1 MSDFLGGLNPKIF
14 WSKNFYFIRSYL
26 FLFCFIILFYFILFI
41 LFYFIFF
48 ILLLYFILFYFISFY
63 LILFY
68 FISFIFTFHFILFYF
83 LFYFIFMLCGI
94 PTLIGL
100 DQWKYLFLFLK
111 KNATSEHCILNI
123 IIIFF
128 FWLIIISEIGSNGQ
142 CSKIVNFNRTEAGL
156 ISKWARISPAVQW
169 CYQNQSNCTLWRC
182 TASHEIENFN
192 LFLF

>member
-1 MSDFLGGLNPKIF
+1 MYCGIHTNRKWNYVHVSVLP
-14 WSKNFYFIRSYL
+14 
-26 FLFCFIILFYFILFI
+26 
-41 LFYFIFF
+41 FIFVSCSLTIEEVGRHSF
-48 ILLLYFILFYFISFY
+48 PLKQLFYFISFY